1 MQEILNNSPVAA
13 IIFIFTIITSIYAFY
28 DAGTLGKFML
38 HPYSVAKGKNV
49 YQLITSGFV
58 HKDWAHLIFNMLSYY
73 FFAFQLEVII
83 GHWQFGVLYFISLI
97 LSDLPTLMRHKDDFY
112 YNSLGASG
120 AVCAVLFGY
129 IIFLPFTT
137 LIIFPIPVPIWAI
150 LFGVLF
156 LIYTSYAGRKAND
169 GINHDAHF
177 YGAITGVFL
186 TIILHPGAL
195 QMFIASIQAKFFQ

>member
-1 MQEILNNSPVAA
+1 MQEIINNSPVAV

-28 DAGTLGKFML
+28 DNGTLGKFML
-38 HPYSVAKGKNV
+38 HPYSVARGKNV

-97 LSDLPTLMRHKDDFY
+97 LSDLPTLMKHKDHFN

-129 IIFLPFTT
+129 ILFSPFTT

-177 YGAITGVFL
+177 YGAISGVFL

-195 QMFIASIQAKFFQ
+195 QIFIATVQNKFFQ